1 MDDCANPERAAGT
14 KRASVGFERAVLFRV
29 ALDLA
34 ACIEHAVVPDCGESP
49 LRDVDAVVENP
60 PADPNAHQPPDHV
73 LERGAVEGAEILQ
86 CSHLPQALVKPEVR
100 VVDGAD
106 CGLQWAKSREAALHQ
121 RVVQRADQ
129 KAEREEYSHRHICK
143 RAVKLEG
150 SQVEQ
155 RDQKDAQPAGEEENT
170 DSPNVVPVLRRKAA
184 AELVPRPEMV
194 ESAITL
200 NRSRNLEARR
210 AEQADPFANLA
221 VERNDTLC
229 RVPAVSAGP

>member
-1 MDDCANPERAAGT
+1 MDERANPDRAAGT
-14 KRASVGFERAVLFRV
+14 NRGAVGFERAVLLRV
-29 ALDLA
+29 ALDFA
-34 ACIEHAVVPDCGESP
+34 EYIEHTVVPDGGESP
-49 LRDVDAVVENP
+49 LRDVDAVVEDP
-60 PADPNAHQPPDHV
+60 PADPNTHQPPDHV
-73 LERGAVEGAEILQ
+73 LERGAVEGVDVFQ
-86 CSHLPQALVKPEVR
+86 CRHLPQAFVQPEVR

-106 CGLQWAKSREAALHQ
+106 CGLQRAKSRDATLHQ

-129 KAEREEYSHRHICK
+129 KAEREECSHRHICK

-155 RDQKDAQPAGEEENT
+155 RDQKDAQPAGEEENA
-170 DSPNVVPVLRRKAA
+170 DSPNVVAVLRRKAA

-194 ESAITL
+194 ESAVTL

-221 VERNDTLC
+221 LE
-229 RVPAVSAGP
+229 